1 MRHVNRRETEFEI
14 AAGPPGEHDA
24 AQEGTGDV
32 AGRGIHSSYVII
44 VIVDQAH
51 AWVPIARRVSDK
63 RPQDRNEVTT
73 DGFLLER

>member
-14 AAGPPGEHDA
+14 GAGPPGEHDA

-32 AGRGIHSSYVII
+32 AGRGIYVII

-51 AWVPIARRVSDK
+51 VWYQLLVGYPISDLRTAMK
-63 RPQDRNEVTT
+63 
-73 DGFLLER
+73 